1 MLLKL
6 CIPVTDYSSCVDIFA
21 FSDISKLNHLLKKCS
36 HVSFIVRITNY
47 IGKKTIKQF
56 QKLKPCLQIYKLHST
71 YNMYYVT
78 PVSFKNVN
86 VLQNNV

>member
-21 FSDISKLNHLLKKCS
+21 FSDISKLNHLLKKFS
-36 HVSFIVRITNY
+36 HVSFIICITNY
-47 IGKKTIKQF
+47 IGKKTNQTVPKT
-56 QKLKPCLQIYKLHST
+56 KALPSNLQITFNLQH
-71 YNMYYVT
+71 VLCT